1 MTRFRFVKV
10 CKNLVTAHH
19 IAAQGSTCVR
29 ISRHPCISE
38 RHSSTLSS
46 PFHPTSSSSHSP
58 SISCSPLLLF
68 FHYLEDSSNTP
79 YSAKK
84 EMELLTSPTSTQKT
98 SRPYEKDIQLGRCP
112 THLQRWSAT
121 WRAKDVPNPSS
132 TRPFERRHFSLQPKY
147 QVNSAYIHDTRNGQQ
162 HAVKKG
168 QSGWVLQAVIP
179 RASI

>member
-1 MTRFRFVKV
+1 MCVSHALVASLFDFELSIPSNFLFFSFSF
-10 CKNLVTAHH
+10 NLV
-19 IAAQGSTCVR
+19 QS
-29 ISRHPCISE
+29 
-38 RHSSTLSS
+38 
-46 PFHPTSSSSHSP
+46 
-58 SISCSPLLLF
+58 LLLF

-132 TRPFERRHFSLQPKY
+132 TRPFERRHFSPQPKY

-162 HAVKKG
+162 QAVKKG

-179 RASI
+179 PASF